1 MIRKITELVMYV
13 AFSLAA
19 LPSAWLA
26 SYNVL
31 YFRAHPEALEVRD
44 SAGEAL
50 FALAFAPFSVAAF
63 AVGAVLAAYCLVT
76 GPRGARIC
84 VAALGIVFLA
94 ALALTPRTSF
104 ESLARVYWDGATGVL
119 FCLLPLACGLIR
131 ARGTDG
137 SRRD

>member
-1 MIRKITELVMYV
+1 MYV

-26 SYNVL
+26 SSNVL

-50 FALAFAPFSVAAF
+50 FSLAFAPLCVAAF
-63 AVGAVLAAYCLVT
+63 AVGAVLAAYFLVT
-76 GPRGARIC
+76 GPRAARIC
-84 VAALGIVFLA
+84 IAALGIVFVG

-104 ESLARVYWDGATGVL
+104 ASLGRVYWDGATGVL
-119 FCLLPLACGLIR
+119 FCVLPLAFGVFR
-131 ARGTDG
+131 SRRRDG
-137 SRRD
+137 SSRRD